1 MTKPNDKNDD
11 RYKALGFESAF
22 DGTATGIQWS
32 ELVEGLKTNVLRQ
45 NLRVRKFVMGEYD
58 TKSVGDRDLAKVPN
72 PLPGDWDATVKRQ
85 VSLVLQPERKATS
98 YFTSLKKLQQTT
110 QYIRLISETVQCSSW
125 CRKTLYYV

>member
-11 RYKALGFESAF
+11 HYKALGFESAF

-58 TKSVGDRDLAKVPN
+58 TKSAGDRDLASKRSYN
-72 PLPGDWDATVKRQ
+72 PKHTAYI
-85 VSLVLQPERKATS
+85 SLCA
-98 YFTSLKKLQQTT
+98 YH
-110 QYIRLISETVQCSSW
+110 CS
-125 CRKTLYYV
+125 T